1 LKHIN
6 THIRN
11 PQWSAS
17 RFSVCYP
24 DNIYRDDAPFL
35 HQKTCLVSLPW
46 VETLKRS
53 PRPRYIKNLI
63 GVKMKNTK
71 YHIVGTIPEL
81 NRKCTGIS
89 IKGDEIKLLIGQN
102 LI

>member
-1 LKHIN
+1 
-6 THIRN
+6 
-11 PQWSAS
+11 
-17 RFSVCYP
+17 
-24 DNIYRDDAPFL
+24 
-35 HQKTCLVSLPW
+35 
-46 VETLKRS
+46 LKRS